1 MRSEV
6 GGPKCRTH
14 GTDLNKRQVFILSDQ
29 SPTAKVNR
37 NPNQSGQTSGVYNE
51 ARLMG
56 LRS

>member
-14 GTDLNKRQVFILSDQ
+14 GTDLNKRQAFILSDQ
-29 SPTAKVNR
+29 SPTAKINR

-56 LRS
+56 